1 MNAIVDALVQGLL
14 AGVVLIGPVLV
25 AYGVLSR
32 RRRLAR
38 ARRRSPIK
46 GELLRSPGQSLR
58 DQLEDKQLD
67 VMADAMA
74 LLAAPAFVA
83 GAFFVTALT
92 SGRLP
97 SLRVQVVVAVALV
110 AWCFFQIRKLY
121 EASETL
127 DRWRLGL
134 DGEVAVG
141 QELDQLMRQGAAVFH
156 DFPGEGFNIDHVVI
170 ARQGVFAV
178 ETKGYSKPVDGEG
191 NAAHRVAFDGRML
204 AWPERS
210 ESKTLE
216 QAARN
221 ARWLSDWLGKAT
233 GEPVGVTPALAL
245 PGWFVE
251 RKGRGEVLVFSGRE
265 LGQHLLGA
273 IKASPIAAETMQR
286 VIYQVE
292 QRCRTVQPAY
302 SRSVRSE

>member
-1 MNAIVDALVQGLL
+1 MNALFESLAEGLVAGGLL
-14 AGVVLIGPVLV
+14 VGPVFV
-25 AYGVLSR
+25 AYGVLTR
-32 RRRLAR
+32 M
-38 ARRRSPIK
+38 RRRSPIK
-46 GELLRSPGQSLR
+46 GELLRSPGQTLR
-58 DQLEDKQLD
+58 EQVEERQLD
-67 VMADAMA
+67 FMADAMA
-74 LLAAPAFVA
+74 LLVAPAFVA
-83 GAFFVTALT
+83 GAVFVMALM

-97 SLRVQVVVAVALV
+97 SLRVQVVVVAALV
-110 AWCFFQIRKLY
+110 AWCLIQIRKLY
-121 EASETL
+121 QASETL

-178 ETKGYSKPVDGEG
+178 ETKGYSKPVDEEG
-191 NAAHRVAFDGRML
+191 NAAHRVVFDGRTL
-204 AWPERS
+204 FWPERS

-221 ARWLSDWLGKAT
+221 ARWLSTWLGKAT
-233 GEPVGVTPALAL
+233 GEPVVVTPALAL

-251 RKGRGEVLVFSGRE
+251 RKGRGEVLVYSGRE

-273 IKASPIAAETMQR
+273 VKASPISAETLQR
-286 VIYQVE
+286 VIHQVE
-292 QRCRTVQPAY
+292 QRCRTVEPTY
-302 SRSVRSE
+302 SRSPRTE